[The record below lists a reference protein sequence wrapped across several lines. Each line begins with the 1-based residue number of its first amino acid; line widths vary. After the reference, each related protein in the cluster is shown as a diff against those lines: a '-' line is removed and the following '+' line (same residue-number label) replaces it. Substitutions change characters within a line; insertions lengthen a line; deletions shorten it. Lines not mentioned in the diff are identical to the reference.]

1 MSTSF
6 SLNNVFKSKYH
17 TCFNIRL
24 ISFKTLI
31 AFGSPFSAFSK
42 IICNLS
48 SRTSAVF
55 INLFTSILS
64 KSTLLQNIKRFK
76 LISIYPPNLSW
87 TLFPM
92 HTPAKALLLTI
103 HLQFLLLLRELAYR
117 TTNVFC
123 CDVALLISYVHQ
135 IKSHLLGISYSLM

>member
-6 SLNNVFKSKYH
+6 SLNNVFKSNYH

-48 SRTSAVF
+48 SRISAVV
-55 INLFTSILS
+55 INLFTSIVS
-64 KSTLLQNIKRFK
+64 KSTLLQNIKQFE
-76 LISIYPPNLSW
+76 LISI
-87 TLFPM
+87 
-92 HTPAKALLLTI
+92 I
-103 HLQFLLLLRELAYR
+103 HLIFYGLCFLCTRQPKRCYLPFIY
-117 TTNVFC
+117 NFC
-123 CDVALLISYVHQ
+123 YYFKSSLIEPPTFSVAT
-135 IKSHLLGISYSLM
+135 SLY

>member
-6 SLNNVFKSKYH
+6 SLHNVFKIKCH

-48 SRTSAVF
+48 SRISAVV
-55 INLFTSILS
+55 INLFTSIAS
-64 KSTLLQNIKRFK
+64 KSILLPDINQFE
-76 LISIYPPNLSW
+76 LIII
-87 TLFPM
+87 
-92 HTPAKALLLTI
+92 I
-103 HLQFLLLLRELAYR
+103 HLFFYEPSFPCICQPKRYR
-117 TTNVFC
+117 LPIVHNFFYYYKR
-123 CDVALLISYVHQ
+123 LLIKPPALS
-135 IKSHLLGISYSLM
+135 ITTSLNNAHPWIR